1 MMALMGDA
9 MRKTELLAFLQNQ
22 TDFFDPDNLSEV
34 FTAGYLARRF
44 AMQRNTASHYLN
56 QLVAQDVLVK
66 INTRPVY
73 FLHKA
78 AFCQQFFPLSRSEY
92 ASMAELLAESDR
104 QPEQADHFSL
114 LTGHDGS
121 LRKPIEQM
129 KTALF
134 YPNGGLPLLIVG
146 DSGTGKSYMAEL
158 MHEFAIAQGLLAPDA
173 PFVSFNCAQYASN
186 PELLAANLF
195 GYVKGAFTGAQGD
208 KAGAFEAANGGVLF
222 LDEVH
227 RLDAQGQE
235 KLFTWLDRKEIYRVG
250 ETAQGM
256 PISLR
261 LVFATTED
269 IHSTFLTTFIR
280 RIPILVS
287 LPDLQTR
294 SRGEKEALTLQFF
307 WQEARTLS
315 ARLQLTPRLLQVLTH
330 YVYRGNV
337 GELKNVVK
345 YAVASAWARS
355 PGSERLNVTLHD
367 LPENI
372 MAATPALSE
381 PMGHEEPLLI
391 EPQTSL
397 VWLLRARD
405 PVQGLIYDTQCRV
418 LALYEAVLSKKRL
431 WEEAQKSMGE
441 EIETLFDRLIFDNH
455 DTQSSHM
462 LLLITHQVREEFYRL
477 EKRFNI
483 QFNGNCIYALSH
495 YLIHRSRQ
503 AQSTMSNEKSRQLE
517 DFLAQKYPLLYR
529 FCEEILAALA
539 LKLDIEPRRI
549 DLLLLLVLWLQKNG
563 AISQQ
568 QVTRAIILA
577 HGYATASSIANV
589 ANRLLKS
596 QLFESFDM
604 PLDVTPEAIADQ
616 VMAWIESHALASG
629 LIILVDMGSL
639 NAIHSHFNRRLS
651 TPMAI
656 INNVSTGMA
665 MYVGERVLQG
675 DMLEDIVREIG
686 DDLAVEHQLYYPHT
700 DKPRAI
706 LTTCAT
712 GLGAAANLSA
722 LLKASIPETLGID
735 IVACDVETLADPA
748 RRAPMLSRYEVL
760 AIVGTLDPHLA
771 DLPWIS
777 LDSLISGEGSR
788 PLMRIFGELASAE
801 QVSEINNLILK
812 NFSLRRVI
820 ESVTILDTGKVI
832 NQVEQFLL
840 RYEHLAGC
848 DVPNDRKVALYV
860 HISCLIERLI
870 RNASP
875 SHYSGKQCPES
886 ELVILREAFSVIE
899 NGYSVKM
906 PAVELYYI
914 HDILTR
920 ETEFI
925 QEDQEF

>member
-1 MMALMGDA
+1 

-34 FTAGYLARRF
+34 FTASWLAQRF

-73 FLHKA
+73 FLHKK

-134 YPNGGLPLLIVG
+134 YPNGGLPLLITG

-195 GYVKGAFTGAQGD
+195 GYVKGAFTGAQSD
-208 KAGAFEAANGGVLF
+208 KAGAFEAANGGMLF

-250 ETAQGM
+250 ETAQGL

-261 LVFATTED
+261 LVFATTEE
-269 IHSTFLTTFIR
+269 IHSTFLTTFLR

-287 LPDLQTR
+287 LPDLQHR
-294 SRGEKEALTLQFF
+294 SREEKEALTLQFF
-307 WQEARTLS
+307 WQEARTLA
-315 ARLQLTPRLLQVLTH
+315 ARLQLTPRLLQVLTQ

-355 PGSERLNVTLHD
+355 PGSEMLTVTLHD
-367 LPENI
+367 LPETI

-381 PMGHEEPLLI
+381 AMGQQEPLLI

-405 PVQGLIYDTQCRV
+405 PIQGLIYDVQCRI
-418 LALYEAVLSKKRL
+418 LALHEAVLNKKTV
-431 WEEAQKSMGE
+431 WEEAQRSMGE
-441 EIETLFDRLIFDNH
+441 EIETLFDRLIFDNQ
-455 DTQSSHM
+455 DASSSQM
-462 LLLITHQVREEFYRL
+462 LLLIAHQVREEYYRL

-483 QFNGNCIYALSH
+483 QFNGNCLYALSH

-503 AQSTMSNEKSRQLE
+503 APSTMSNEKIRLLA
-517 DFLAQKYPLLYR
+517 DFLANKFPLLYR
-529 FCEEILAALA
+529 FCEAIL
-539 LKLDIEPRRI
+539 D
-549 DLLLLLVLWLQKNG
+549 
-563 AISQQ
+563 
-568 QVTRAIILA
+568 
-577 HGYATASSIANV
+577 
-589 ANRLLKS
+589 
-596 QLFESFDM
+596 
-604 PLDVTPEAIADQ
+604 
-616 VMAWIESHALASG
+616 ALASG

-639 NAIHSHFNRRLS
+639 NAIHSHFNRRLN
-651 TPMAI
+651 TPVAI

-665 MYVGERVLQG
+665 MYVGERILHG

-686 DDLAVEHQLYYPHT
+686 DDLAVEHQLYYPQT

-722 LLKASIPETLGID
+722 LLKASIPEALGID

-748 RRAPMLSRYEVL
+748 RREPMLSRYEVL

-788 PLMRIFGELASAE
+788 PLMRIFGELATAE

-820 ESVTILDTGKVI
+820 ESVTILDTAKVI

-840 RYEHLAGC
+840 RYEHLAGYE
-848 DVPNDRKVALYV
+848 VPNERKVALYV

-870 RNASP
+870 RHASP
-875 SHYSGKQCPES
+875 THYSGRQCPER
-886 ELVILREAFSVIE
+886 ELATLREAFSVIE
-899 NGYSVKM
+899 SGYSVKI
-906 PAVELYYI
+906 PVVELYYI

>member
-1 MMALMGDA
+1 
-9 MRKTELLAFLQNQ
+9 
-22 TDFFDPDNLSEV
+22 
-34 FTAGYLARRF
+34 
-44 AMQRNTASHYLN
+44 
-56 QLVAQDVLVK
+56 
-66 INTRPVY
+66 
-73 FLHKA
+73 
-78 AFCQQFFPLSRSEY
+78 
-92 ASMAELLAESDR
+92 
-104 QPEQADHFSL
+104 
-114 LTGHDGS
+114 
-121 LRKPIEQM
+121 
-129 KTALF
+129 
-134 YPNGGLPLLIVG
+134 
-146 DSGTGKSYMAEL
+146 
-158 MHEFAIAQGLLAPDA
+158 
-173 PFVSFNCAQYASN
+173 
-186 PELLAANLF
+186 
-195 GYVKGAFTGAQGD
+195 
-208 KAGAFEAANGGVLF
+208 
-222 LDEVH
+222 
-227 RLDAQGQE
+227 
-235 KLFTWLDRKEIYRVG
+235 
-250 ETAQGM
+250 
-256 PISLR
+256 
-261 LVFATTED
+261 
-269 IHSTFLTTFIR
+269 
-280 RIPILVS
+280 
-287 LPDLQTR
+287 
-294 SRGEKEALTLQFF
+294 
-307 WQEARTLS
+307 
-315 ARLQLTPRLLQVLTH
+315 
-330 YVYRGNV
+330 
-337 GELKNVVK
+337 
-345 YAVASAWARS
+345 
-355 PGSERLNVTLHD
+355 
-367 LPENI
+367 

-381 PMGHEEPLLI
+381 PMGQQEPLLI

-405 PVQGLIYDTQCRV
+405 PVQGLIYDAQCRV
-418 LALYEAVLSKKRL
+418 LALYEAVLSKKTV

-441 EIETLFDRLIFDNH
+441 EMETLFDRLIFDNH
-455 DTQSSHM
+455 DANSSHL

-539 LKLDIEPRRI
+539 LKLRI
-549 DLLLLLVLWLQKNG
+549 DLLLLVLWLQKNG

-568 QVTRAIILA
+568 QVTRAVILA

-604 PLDVTPEAIADQ
+604 PLDVTPEAIANQ

-629 LIILVDMGSL
+629 LVILVDMGSL

-686 DDLAVEHQLYYPHT
+686 NDLAVEHQLYYPQT

-899 NGYSVKM
+899 NGYSVKI

>member
-1 MMALMGDA
+1 
-9 MRKTELLAFLQNQ
+9 
-22 TDFFDPDNLSEV
+22 
-34 FTAGYLARRF
+34 
-44 AMQRNTASHYLN
+44 
-56 QLVAQDVLVK
+56 
-66 INTRPVY
+66 
-73 FLHKA
+73 
-78 AFCQQFFPLSRSEY
+78 
-92 ASMAELLAESDR
+92 MAELLAESDR

-381 PMGHEEPLLI
+381 PMGQQEPLLI

-418 LALYEAVLSKKRL
+418 LALYEAVLSKKTV
-431 WEEAQKSMGE
+431 WEGAKSMGE

-455 DTQSSHM
+455 DANSSHM

-549 DLLLLLVLWLQKNG
+549 DLLLLVLWLQKNG

-604 PLDVTPEAIADQ
+604 PLDVTPEAIANQ

-686 DDLAVEHQLYYPHT
+686 DDLAVEHQLYYPQT

-712 GLGAAANLSA
+712 GLG
-722 LLKASIPETLGID
+722 
-735 IVACDVETLADPA
+735 
-748 RRAPMLSRYEVL
+748 RR
-760 AIVGTLDPHLA
+760 
-771 DLPWIS
+771 
-777 LDSLISGEGSR
+777 
-788 PLMRIFGELASAE
+788 RIC
-801 QVSEINNLILK
+801 
-812 NFSLRRVI
+812 RR
-820 ESVTILDTGKVI
+820 
-832 NQVEQFLL
+832 
-840 RYEHLAGC
+840 C
-848 DVPNDRKVALYV
+848 
-860 HISCLIERLI
+860 
-870 RNASP
+870 
-875 SHYSGKQCPES
+875 
-886 ELVILREAFSVIE
+886 
-899 NGYSVKM
+899 
-906 PAVELYYI
+906 
-914 HDILTR
+914 
-920 ETEFI
+920 
-925 QEDQEF
+925 

>member
-1 MMALMGDA
+1 

-114 LTGHDGS
+114 LIGHDGS

-158 MHEFAIAQGLLAPDA
+158 MHEFAIAQGLLPPDA

-235 KLFTWLDRKEIYRVG
+235 KLFTWLDRKEIYRLG

-294 SRGEKEALTLQFF
+294 SRHEKEALTLQFF
-307 WQEARTLS
+307 WQEARTLA

-337 GELKNVVK
+337 GELKNVIK
-345 YAVASAWARS
+345 YAVASAWARA
-355 PGSERLNVTLHD
+355 PGSEKLNVTLHD

-418 LALYEAVLSKKRL
+418 LALYEAVLSK
-431 WEEAQKSMGE
+431 
-441 EIETLFDRLIFDNH
+441 T
-455 DTQSSHM
+455 
-462 LLLITHQVREEFYRL
+462 
-477 EKRFNI
+477 
-483 QFNGNCIYALSH
+483 
-495 YLIHRSRQ
+495 
-503 AQSTMSNEKSRQLE
+503 
-517 DFLAQKYPLLYR
+517 
-529 FCEEILAALA
+529 
-539 LKLDIEPRRI
+539 
-549 DLLLLLVLWLQKNG
+549 
-563 AISQQ
+563 
-568 QVTRAIILA
+568 
-577 HGYATASSIANV
+577 
-589 ANRLLKS
+589 
-596 QLFESFDM
+596 
-604 PLDVTPEAIADQ
+604 
-616 VMAWIESHALASG
+616 
-629 LIILVDMGSL
+629 
-639 NAIHSHFNRRLS
+639 
-651 TPMAI
+651 
-656 INNVSTGMA
+656 
-665 MYVGERVLQG
+665 
-675 DMLEDIVREIG
+675 
-686 DDLAVEHQLYYPHT
+686 
-700 DKPRAI
+700 
-706 LTTCAT
+706 
-712 GLGAAANLSA
+712 
-722 LLKASIPETLGID
+722 
-735 IVACDVETLADPA
+735 
-748 RRAPMLSRYEVL
+748 
-760 AIVGTLDPHLA
+760 
-771 DLPWIS
+771 
-777 LDSLISGEGSR
+777 
-788 PLMRIFGELASAE
+788 
-801 QVSEINNLILK
+801 
-812 NFSLRRVI
+812 
-820 ESVTILDTGKVI
+820 
-832 NQVEQFLL
+832 
-840 RYEHLAGC
+840 
-848 DVPNDRKVALYV
+848 
-860 HISCLIERLI
+860 
-870 RNASP
+870 
-875 SHYSGKQCPES
+875 
-886 ELVILREAFSVIE
+886 
-899 NGYSVKM
+899 
-906 PAVELYYI
+906 
-914 HDILTR
+914 
-920 ETEFI
+920 
-925 QEDQEF
+925 

>member
-158 MHEFAIAQGLLAPDA
+158 MHEFAIAQGLLPPDA
-173 PFVSFNCAQYASN
+173 PFVCFNCAQYASN

-280 RIPILVS
+280 RIPILIS
-287 LPDLQTR
+287 LPDLQNR

-381 PMGHEEPLLI
+381 PMGQQEPLLI

-405 PVQGLIYDTQCRV
+405 PVQGLIYDAQCRV
-418 LALYEAVLSKKRL
+418 LALYEAVLSKKTV

-441 EIETLFDRLIFDNH
+441 EMETLFDRLVFDNH
-455 DTQSSHM
+455 DANSSHL

-549 DLLLLLVLWLQKNG
+549 DLLLVLWLQKNG

-568 QVTRAIILA
+568 QVTRAVILA

-604 PLDVTPEAIADQ
+604 PLDVTPEAIANQ

-629 LIILVDMGSL
+629 LVILVDMGSL

-686 DDLAVEHQLYYPHT
+686 NDLAVEHQLYYPQT

-788 PLMRIFGELASAE
+788 PLMHIFGELASAE

-899 NGYSVKM
+899 NGYSVKI

>member
-1 MMALMGDA
+1 
-9 MRKTELLAFLQNQ
+9 
-22 TDFFDPDNLSEV
+22 
-34 FTAGYLARRF
+34 
-44 AMQRNTASHYLN
+44 
-56 QLVAQDVLVK
+56 
-66 INTRPVY
+66 
-73 FLHKA
+73 
-78 AFCQQFFPLSRSEY
+78 
-92 ASMAELLAESDR
+92 
-104 QPEQADHFSL
+104 
-114 LTGHDGS
+114 
-121 LRKPIEQM
+121 
-129 KTALF
+129 
-134 YPNGGLPLLIVG
+134 
-146 DSGTGKSYMAEL
+146 
-158 MHEFAIAQGLLAPDA
+158 
-173 PFVSFNCAQYASN
+173 
-186 PELLAANLF
+186 
-195 GYVKGAFTGAQGD
+195 
-208 KAGAFEAANGGVLF
+208 
-222 LDEVH
+222 
-227 RLDAQGQE
+227 
-235 KLFTWLDRKEIYRVG
+235 
-250 ETAQGM
+250 
-256 PISLR
+256 
-261 LVFATTED
+261 
-269 IHSTFLTTFIR
+269 
-280 RIPILVS
+280 
-287 LPDLQTR
+287 
-294 SRGEKEALTLQFF
+294 
-307 WQEARTLS
+307 
-315 ARLQLTPRLLQVLTH
+315 
-330 YVYRGNV
+330 
-337 GELKNVVK
+337 
-345 YAVASAWARS
+345 
-355 PGSERLNVTLHD
+355 
-367 LPENI
+367 
-372 MAATPALSE
+372 
-381 PMGHEEPLLI
+381 
-391 EPQTSL
+391 
-397 VWLLRARD
+397 
-405 PVQGLIYDTQCRV
+405 
-418 LALYEAVLSKKRL
+418 
-431 WEEAQKSMGE
+431 MGE

-455 DTQSSHM
+455 DASSSH
-462 LLLITHQVREEFYRL
+462 LLLLLTHQAREEFYRL

-503 AQSTMSNEKSRQLE
+503 AHSTMSNEKSRQLE
-517 DFLAQKYPLLYR
+517 DFLAQKFPLLYR

-549 DLLLLLVLWLQKNG
+549 DLLLLVLWLQKNG

-568 QVTRAIILA
+568 KVTRAIVLA

-616 VMAWIESHALASG
+616 VMAYIESHSLASG

-639 NAIHSHFNRRLS
+639 NAIHSHFNRRLT
-651 TPMAI
+651 TPVAI

-665 MYVGERVLQG
+665 MYVGERILQG

-686 DDLAVEHQLYYPHT
+686 DDLAVEHQLYYPQA

-722 LLKASIPETLGID
+722 LLKASIPEALGID

-748 RRAPMLSRYEVL
+748 RREPMLSRYEVL

-777 LDSLISGEGSR
+777 LDSLISGQGSR
-788 PLMRIFGELASAE
+788 PLMRIFGELATSE
-801 QVSEINNLILK
+801 QVSEINNLLLK

-820 ESVTILDTGKVI
+820 ESVTILDTAKVI

-875 SHYSGKQCPES
+875 SHYSGRQCPES

-899 NGYSVKM
+899 SGYSVKI

>member
-1 MMALMGDA
+1 

-173 PFVSFNCAQYASN
+173 PFVCFNCAQYASN

-280 RIPILVS
+280 RIPILIS
-287 LPDLQTR
+287 LPDLQNR

-381 PMGHEEPLLI
+381 PMGQQEPLLI

-405 PVQGLIYDTQCRV
+405 PVQGLIYDAQCRV
-418 LALYEAVLSKKRL
+418 LALYEAVLSKKTV

-441 EIETLFDRLIFDNH
+441 EMETLFDRLIFDNH
-455 DTQSSHM
+455 DANSSHL

-549 DLLLLLVLWLQKNG
+549 DLLLLVLWLQKNG

-568 QVTRAIILA
+568 QVTRAVILA

-604 PLDVTPEAIADQ
+604 PLDVTPEAIANQ

-675 DMLEDIVREIG
+675 DMLEEDIVREIG
-686 DDLAVEHQLYYPHT
+686 DDLAVEHQLYYPQT

-899 NGYSVKM
+899 NGYSVKI

>member
-1 MMALMGDA
+1 
-9 MRKTELLAFLQNQ
+9 
-22 TDFFDPDNLSEV
+22 
-34 FTAGYLARRF
+34 
-44 AMQRNTASHYLN
+44 
-56 QLVAQDVLVK
+56 
-66 INTRPVY
+66 
-73 FLHKA
+73 
-78 AFCQQFFPLSRSEY
+78 
-92 ASMAELLAESDR
+92 
-104 QPEQADHFSL
+104 
-114 LTGHDGS
+114 
-121 LRKPIEQM
+121 
-129 KTALF
+129 
-134 YPNGGLPLLIVG
+134 
-146 DSGTGKSYMAEL
+146 
-158 MHEFAIAQGLLAPDA
+158 
-173 PFVSFNCAQYASN
+173 
-186 PELLAANLF
+186 
-195 GYVKGAFTGAQGD
+195 
-208 KAGAFEAANGGVLF
+208 
-222 LDEVH
+222 
-227 RLDAQGQE
+227 
-235 KLFTWLDRKEIYRVG
+235 
-250 ETAQGM
+250 
-256 PISLR
+256 
-261 LVFATTED
+261 
-269 IHSTFLTTFIR
+269 
-280 RIPILVS
+280 
-287 LPDLQTR
+287 
-294 SRGEKEALTLQFF
+294 
-307 WQEARTLS
+307 
-315 ARLQLTPRLLQVLTH
+315 
-330 YVYRGNV
+330 
-337 GELKNVVK
+337 
-345 YAVASAWARS
+345 
-355 PGSERLNVTLHD
+355 
-367 LPENI
+367 

-549 DLLLLLVLWLQKNG
+549 DLLLLVLWLQKNG

-788 PLMRIFGELASAE
+788 PLTRIFGELASAE

>member
-1 MMALMGDA
+1 
-9 MRKTELLAFLQNQ
+9 
-22 TDFFDPDNLSEV
+22 
-34 FTAGYLARRF
+34 
-44 AMQRNTASHYLN
+44 
-56 QLVAQDVLVK
+56 
-66 INTRPVY
+66 
-73 FLHKA
+73 
-78 AFCQQFFPLSRSEY
+78 
-92 ASMAELLAESDR
+92 
-104 QPEQADHFSL
+104 
-114 LTGHDGS
+114 
-121 LRKPIEQM
+121 
-129 KTALF
+129 
-134 YPNGGLPLLIVG
+134 
-146 DSGTGKSYMAEL
+146 
-158 MHEFAIAQGLLAPDA
+158 
-173 PFVSFNCAQYASN
+173 
-186 PELLAANLF
+186 
-195 GYVKGAFTGAQGD
+195 
-208 KAGAFEAANGGVLF
+208 
-222 LDEVH
+222 
-227 RLDAQGQE
+227 
-235 KLFTWLDRKEIYRVG
+235 
-250 ETAQGM
+250 
-256 PISLR
+256 
-261 LVFATTED
+261 
-269 IHSTFLTTFIR
+269 
-280 RIPILVS
+280 
-287 LPDLQTR
+287 
-294 SRGEKEALTLQFF
+294 
-307 WQEARTLS
+307 
-315 ARLQLTPRLLQVLTH
+315 
-330 YVYRGNV
+330 
-337 GELKNVVK
+337 
-345 YAVASAWARS
+345 
-355 PGSERLNVTLHD
+355 
-367 LPENI
+367 

-549 DLLLLLVLWLQKNG
+549 DLLLLVLWLQKNG

>member
-1 MMALMGDA
+1 

-34 FTAGYLARRF
+34 FTASWLAQRF

-73 FLHKA
+73 FLHKK

-134 YPNGGLPLLIVG
+134 YPNGGLPLLITG

-195 GYVKGAFTGAQGD
+195 GYVKGAFTGAQSD
-208 KAGAFEAANGGVLF
+208 KAGAFEAANGGMLF

-250 ETAQGM
+250 ETAQGL

-261 LVFATTED
+261 LVFATTEE
-269 IHSTFLTTFIR
+269 IHSTFLTTFLR

-287 LPDLQTR
+287 LPDLQHR
-294 SRGEKEALTLQFF
+294 SREEKEALTLQFF
-307 WQEARTLS
+307 WQEARTLA
-315 ARLQLTPRLLQVLTH
+315 ARLQLTPRLLQVLTQ

-355 PGSERLNVTLHD
+355 PGSEMLTVTLHD
-367 LPENI
+367 LPETI

-381 PMGHEEPLLI
+381 AMGQQEPLLI
-391 EPQTSL
+391 
-397 VWLLRARD
+397 A
-405 PVQGLIYDTQCRV
+405 
-418 LALYEAVLSKKRL
+418 
-431 WEEAQKSMGE
+431 
-441 EIETLFDRLIFDNH
+441 
-455 DTQSSHM
+455 
-462 LLLITHQVREEFYRL
+462 HQVREEYYRL

-483 QFNGNCIYALSH
+483 QFNGNCLYALSH

-503 AQSTMSNEKSRQLE
+503 APSTMSNEKIRLLA
-517 DFLAQKYPLLYR
+517 DFLANKFPLLYR
-529 FCEEILAALA
+529 FCEAILDALA
-539 LKLDIEPRRI
+539 LKLDIEPQRI
-549 DLLLLLVLWLQKNG
+549 DLLLLVLWFQKNG

-577 HGYATASSIANV
+577 HGYATASSIASV

-596 QLFESFDM
+596 PLFESFDM
-604 PLDVTPEAIADQ
+604 PLDVTPEAIANQ
-616 VMAWIESHALASG
+616 VMAYIERHSLASG

-639 NAIHSHFNRRLS
+639 NAIHSHFNRRLN
-651 TPMAI
+651 TPVAI

-665 MYVGERVLQG
+665 MYVGERILHG

-686 DDLAVEHQLYYPHT
+686 DDLAVEHQLYYPQA

-722 LLKASIPETLGID
+722 LLKASIPEALGID

-748 RRAPMLSRYEVL
+748 RREPMLSRYEVL

-788 PLMRIFGELASAE
+788 PLMRIFGELATAE

-820 ESVTILDTGKVI
+820 ESVTILDTAKVI

-840 RYEHLAGC
+840 RYEHLAGYE
-848 DVPNDRKVALYV
+848 VPNERKVALYV

-870 RNASP
+870 RHASP
-875 SHYSGKQCPES
+875 THYSGRQCPER
-886 ELVILREAFSVIE
+886 ELATLREAFSVIE
-899 NGYSVKM
+899 SGYSVKI
-906 PAVELYYI
+906 PVVELYYI

>member
-1 MMALMGDA
+1 

-173 PFVSFNCAQYASN
+173 PFVCFNCAQYASN

-280 RIPILVS
+280 RIPILIS
-287 LPDLQTR
+287 LPDLQNR

-381 PMGHEEPLLI
+381 PMGQQEPLLI

-405 PVQGLIYDTQCRV
+405 PVQGLIYDAQCRV
-418 LALYEAVLSKKRL
+418 LALYEAVLSKKTV

-441 EIETLFDRLIFDNH
+441 EMETLFDRLIFDNH
-455 DTQSSHM
+455 DANSSHL

-568 QVTRAIILA
+568 QVIRAVILA

-686 DDLAVEHQLYYPHT
+686 NDLAVEHQLYYPQT

-899 NGYSVKM
+899 NGYSVKI

>member
-1 MMALMGDA
+1 

-34 FTAGYLARRF
+34 FTASWLARRF

-73 FLHKA
+73 FLHKK
-78 AFCQQFFPLSRSEY
+78 AFCQQFYPLSRSEY

-134 YPNGGLPLLIVG
+134 YPNGGLPLLITG

-195 GYVKGAFTGAQGD
+195 GYVKGAFTGAQSD
-208 KAGAFEAANGGVLF
+208 KAGAFEAANGGMLF

-250 ETAQGM
+250 ETAQGL

-269 IHSTFLTTFIR
+269 IHSTFLTTFLR

-287 LPDLQTR
+287 LPDLQHR
-294 SRGEKEALTLQFF
+294 SREEKEALTLQFF
-307 WQEARTLS
+307 WQEARTLA
-315 ARLQLTPRLLQVLTH
+315 ARLQLTPRLLQVLTQ

-355 PGSERLNVTLHD
+355 PGREMLTVTLHD
-367 LPENI
+367 LPENV

-381 PMGHEEPLLI
+381 AMGQQEPLLI

-405 PVQGLIYDTQCRV
+405 PVQGLIYDVQCRV
-418 LALYEAVLSKKRL
+418 LAQYEAVLNKKTV
-431 WEEAQKSMGE
+431 WEEAQRSMGE

-455 DTQSSHM
+455 DSSSSQM
-462 LLLITHQVREEFYRL
+462 LLLIAHQVREEYYRL

-483 QFNGNCIYALSH
+483 QFNGNCLYALSH

-503 AQSTMSNEKSRQLE
+503 AQSTINNEKARQLE
-517 DFLAQKYPLLYR
+517 DFLVQKFP
-529 FCEEILAALA
+529 
-539 LKLDIEPRRI
+539 
-549 DLLLLLVLWLQKNG
+549 LLLVLWFHKNG

-604 PLDVTPEAIADQ
+604 PLDVTPEAIANQ
-616 VMAWIESHALASG
+616 VMAYIESHALASG

-639 NAIHSHFNRRLS
+639 NAIHRHFNRRLS

-665 MYVGERVLQG
+665 MYVGERILQG
-675 DMLEDIVREIG
+675 VMLEDIVREIG
-686 DDLAVEHQLYYPHT
+686 DDLAVEHQLYYPQT

-722 LLKASIPETLGID
+722 LLKASIPEALGID

-748 RRAPMLSRYEVL
+748 RREPMLSRYEVL

-788 PLMRIFGELASAE
+788 PLMRIFGELATAE

-820 ESVTILDTGKVI
+820 ESVTILDTAKVI

-840 RYEHLAGC
+840 RYEHLAGR

-870 RNASP
+870 RHASP
-875 SHYSGKQCPES
+875 AQYTGGQCPDR
-886 ELVILREAFSVIE
+886 ELATLREAFSVIE
-899 NGYSVKM
+899 SGYSVKI
-906 PAVELYYI
+906 PVVELCYI

-925 QEDQEF
+925 QEDQDF

>member
-92 ASMAELLAESDR
+92 TSMAELLAESDR

-158 MHEFAIAQGLLAPDA
+158 MHEFAIAQGLLPPDA

-294 SRGEKEALTLQFF
+294 SRHEKEALTLQFF
-307 WQEARTLS
+307 WQEARTLA

-337 GELKNVVK
+337 GELKNVIK
-345 YAVASAWARS
+345 YAVASAWARA
-355 PGSERLNVTLHD
+355 PGSEKLNVTLHD

-418 LALYEAVLSKKRL
+418 LALYEAVLSKKGSGKKRKKAWARRL
-431 WEEAQKSMGE
+431 K
-441 EIETLFDRLIFDNH
+441 
-455 DTQSSHM
+455 
-462 LLLITHQVREEFYRL
+462 
-477 EKRFNI
+477 
-483 QFNGNCIYALSH
+483 
-495 YLIHRSRQ
+495 
-503 AQSTMSNEKSRQLE
+503 
-517 DFLAQKYPLLYR
+517 P
-529 FCEEILAALA
+529 
-539 LKLDIEPRRI
+539 
-549 DLLLLLVLWLQKNG
+549 
-563 AISQQ
+563 
-568 QVTRAIILA
+568 
-577 HGYATASSIANV
+577 SSI
-589 ANRLLKS
+589 
-596 QLFESFDM
+596 
-604 PLDVTPEAIADQ
+604 
-616 VMAWIESHALASG
+616 G
-629 LIILVDMGSL
+629 
-639 NAIHSHFNRRLS
+639 
-651 TPMAI
+651 
-656 INNVSTGMA
+656 
-665 MYVGERVLQG
+665 
-675 DMLEDIVREIG
+675 
-686 DDLAVEHQLYYPHT
+686 
-700 DKPRAI
+700 
-706 LTTCAT
+706 
-712 GLGAAANLSA
+712 
-722 LLKASIPETLGID
+722 
-735 IVACDVETLADPA
+735 
-748 RRAPMLSRYEVL
+748 
-760 AIVGTLDPHLA
+760 
-771 DLPWIS
+771 
-777 LDSLISGEGSR
+777 
-788 PLMRIFGELASAE
+788 
-801 QVSEINNLILK
+801 
-812 NFSLRRVI
+812 
-820 ESVTILDTGKVI
+820 
-832 NQVEQFLL
+832 
-840 RYEHLAGC
+840 
-848 DVPNDRKVALYV
+848 
-860 HISCLIERLI
+860 
-870 RNASP
+870 
-875 SHYSGKQCPES
+875 
-886 ELVILREAFSVIE
+886 
-899 NGYSVKM
+899 
-906 PAVELYYI
+906 
-914 HDILTR
+914 
-920 ETEFI
+920 
-925 QEDQEF
+925 

>member
-1 MMALMGDA
+1 MH
-9 MRKTELLAFLQNQ
+9 KTELLTFLAKQ
-22 TDFFDPDNLSEV
+22 TDFFDQDNPSEV
-34 FTAGYLARRF
+34 FTAKYLSQRF
-44 AMQRNTASHYLN
+44 SMQRNTASHYLN
-56 QLVAQDVLVK
+56 QLVAQGVLVK
-66 INTRPVY
+66 IITRPVY
-73 FLHKA
+73 FLHKQ
-78 AFCQQFFPLSRSEY
+78 AFQQQFFPLSLNEY
-92 ASMAELLAESDR
+92 TSIAELFSEKGLKT
-104 QPEQADHFSL
+104 EQADHFSL

-134 YPNGGLPLLIVG
+134 YPNGGLPLLITG

-158 MHEFAIAQGLLAPDA
+158 MHEFAIAQGLLEPDA

-195 GYVKGAFTGAQGD
+195 GYVKGAFTGAQND
-208 KAGAFEAANGGVLF
+208 KAGAFEAANGGMLF

-235 KLFTWLDRKEIYRVG
+235 KLFTWLDRKKIYRVG
-250 ETAQGM
+250 ETAHGM

-269 IHSTFLTTFIR
+269 IHNTFLTTFIR
-280 RIPILVS
+280 RIPILIS
-287 LPDLQTR
+287 LPDLQNR
-294 SRGEKEALTLQFF
+294 SRHEKEALTLQFF
-307 WQEARTLS
+307 WQEARTL
-315 ARLQLTPRLLQVLTH
+315 AAQLQLTPRLLQALTH

-345 YAVASAWARS
+345 YAVASAWARY

-381 PMGHEEPLLI
+381 PMSQQEPLLI

-418 LALYEAVLSKKRL
+418 LALYEAVLSKKAL
-431 WEEAQKSMGE
+431 WEEAQKSMCE
-441 EIETLFDRLIFDNH
+441 DIETLFDRLIFDNH
-455 DTQSSHM
+455 DTHSSHM

-503 AQSTMSNEKSRQLE
+503 AQLTMSNEKSRQLE
-517 DFLAQKYPLLYR
+517 DFLAQKYSLLYR
-529 FCEEILAALA
+529 FCQEILAALA
-539 LKLDIEPRRI
+539 LKLDIEPWRI
-549 DLLLLLVLWLQKNG
+549 DLQLLVLWLQKNV

-596 QLFESFDM
+596 PLFESFDM
-604 PLDVTPEAIADQ
+604 PLDVTPEAIANQ
-616 VMAWIESHALASG
+616 VMTYIESHELASG

-639 NAIHSHFNRRLS
+639 NAIHSHFNRRLT

-675 DMLEDIVREIG
+675 DMLEDIVHEIG
-686 DDLAVEHQLYYPHT
+686 DDLVVEHQVYYPQT

-722 LLKASIPETLGID
+722 LLKASIPEALGID

-777 LDSLISGEGSR
+777 LDSLISGEGSL
-788 PLMRIFGELASAE
+788 PLMRIFGELASSE
-801 QVSEINNLILK
+801 QVCEINNLILK

-860 HISCLIERLI
+860 HISCLIERQI

-875 SHYSGKQCPES
+875 SHYSGRQCPQS
-886 ELVILREAFSVIE
+886 ELATLREAFSVIE
-899 NGYSVKM
+899 SGYSVKI

-925 QEDQEF
+925 QEDQDF

>member
-1 MMALMGDA
+1 